1 MTDDEKL
8 QLIQYIFE
16 NEERLAMVIEAL
28 KKTDTKDMDP
38 EAKASHDRSLKSQ
51 MLVEALGV
59 NKKNSIKGHL
69 SGVTIWLARAGMSH
83 LWSDLSRK

>member
-28 KKTDTKDMDP
+28 KNTDTKDMDP
-38 EAKASHDRSLKSQ
+38 ETKASHESFLKSQ
-51 MLVEALGV
+51 MLAEAFGV
-59 NKKNSIKGHL
+59 NKKK
-69 SGVTIWLARAGMSH
+69 
-83 LWSDLSRK
+83 